1 MVQTLNVPTLP
12 EPSGYTHVGIAT
24 GSRLVF
30 LAGQVAQDAAGELVG
45 AGDLAAQTEQAVVN
59 VAACL
64 DAAGATFADVA
75 KTTLYVV
82 DWDESKLEQLMAGF
96 GRAAQRLGRGA
107 PRPDHARLG
116 PGHLPPRVPD
126 RDRLDR
132 GAAVGAAR
140 LATAPPRSGRRA
152 TAARP

>member
-45 AGDLAAQTEQAVVN
+45 AGDLAAQTEQAVIN

-64 DAAGATFADVA
+64 EAAGATFHDVA

-82 DWDESKLEQLMAGF
+82 DWDESKMEALTAGF
-96 GRAAQRLGRGA
+96 ERAAQRLG
-107 PRPDHARLG
+107 
-116 PGHLPPRVPD
+116 
-126 RDRLDR
+126 
-132 GAAVGAAR
+132 GAA
-140 LATAPPRSGRRA
+140 LAPA
-152 TAARP
+152 TLVSVPVIFRPGYLIEIDSIAVLP